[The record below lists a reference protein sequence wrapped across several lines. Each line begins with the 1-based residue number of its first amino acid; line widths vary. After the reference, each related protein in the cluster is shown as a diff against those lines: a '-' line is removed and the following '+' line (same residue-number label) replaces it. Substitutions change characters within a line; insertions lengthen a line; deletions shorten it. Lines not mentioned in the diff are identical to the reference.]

1 VMKSFKPELKEIGFK
16 EKYLLEPIGEL
27 DFERVYLKVI
37 DPDSPVVIES
47 ANLEKDPYLCI
58 IMPMRL

>member
-1 VMKSFKPELKEIGFK
+1 MEVGFNG
-16 EKYLLEPIGEL
+16 KYLLEALEEF
-27 DFERVYLKVI
+27 DFERVRLKVI
-37 DPDSPVVIES
+37 DPDSPVVLES